1 MIPLNSNDNPYNLM
15 IFSAITAI
23 GFILKMFFS
32 QNISKGGIDG
42 PANAS
47 IMGYSV
53 IIFAL
58 LGLLFIAFTLASKS
72 SFSSSALA
80 IITGSMPIVFL
91 LGILIWK
98 LLMNIKYQKRIN
110 RGNVPSD
117 YSRLDSIST
126 ILIMFQCIVIFMFLS
141 KQSVAASN
149 VNNVAT
155 PITKA
160 YTLLASQ
167 TGSLSYLFGVINV
180 LMLTYMQVLLNQY
193 STDG

>member
-23 GFILKMFFS
+23 GFIMKMFFS
-32 QNISKGGIDG
+32 QNKSKSGIDG

-47 IMGYSV
+47 IVGYSV

-58 LGLLFIAFTLASKS
+58 LGLLFIAFTLASRNTL
-72 SFSSSALA
+72 SSSALA

-98 LLMNIKYQKRIN
+98 LIMNIKYQKRIN
-110 RGNVPSD
+110 RGNIPTGFSKF
-117 YSRLDSIST
+117 DSITT
-126 ILIMFQCIVIFMFLS
+126 ILIMFQCVVIFMFLS

-149 VNNVAT
+149 VNNIAT

-160 YTLLASQ
+160 YSLLASQ

-180 LMLTYMQVLLNQY
+180 LMLTYMQILLNQY